1 MSDVARLT
9 VDVRARTGRAM
20 ASLTA
25 LNRQIQRLDTNMT
38 NLNTT
43 SDSLNGSLN
52 RLGDSTNRV
61 GDNARRTAGDTDGLN
76 GALRRLTGGSNGAT
90 ASLGNLSGMLPRI
103 LYQMIALA
111 AVALAPVFVEAA
123 AAIGAL
129 TAVLGTAAV
138 SLGAFILVAARSERV
153 SDSLERFGDEIDAWV
168 VTLEDVVAVP
178 IEKFLDTIIDNITLL
193 NPLVEST
200 AEILNRG
207 ADAFDNFVN
216 SDQFTSWLDDINEAN
231 ETILP
236 NLGNA
241 FADLIVGLMEI
252 IRAFLPMGEDFSGG
266 LADMAASF
274 REWSEGLST
283 NAGFQR
289 FVDWISTNTS
299 IVMEDLGRITG
310 GVSDLFYSLKDV
322 GMVVLDGLADFVE
335 YVGNLSPEEI
345 QNIATAVGSL
355 YIAVQAFSLLG
366 AIAGTITGIA
376 SAIGFLS
383 TPLGWVT
390 LAVAQL
396 MAGWTYLIAVFEPLQ
411 AAITDALIPVLQLLW
426 EELKKLWVNMQ
437 PLIGLATQYAG
448 VLATVLVY
456 AVTAALIVIL
466 GFIVIINTLIDWFE
480 ILVAKT
486 RENWSAIWGILKYF
500 IGYLLGPGIGTIV
513 LFVQMIITHWGTI
526 KNGTSEAW
534 NGIKGI
540 FSGALNAMQAGLAG
554 FKASAMGLWN
564 ALTQGLPLLWDQA
577 WNGMINGLSSASN
590 TILNRLD
597 WLRSNMIGFFGGSNT
612 WLFSSG
618 QNIINGLMD
627 GINSAVGGLL
637 DSIGDIAGSIS
648 DAFSSVLE
656 IFSPSRVFFK
666 HGEDTIGGFEKAIS
680 SNAVISPMITQVGAL
695 ATMVSDPFATYATA
709 PTPEVLMSTSGTSN
723 AGTAYSFDFRGAV
736 VANGSREVED
746 MVVSALSSAKK
757 KGRTRGLS

>member
-390 LAVAQL
+390 LGVAQL
-396 MAGWTYLIAVFEPLQ
+396 MAEWTYLIAVFEPLQ